1 MVEKAPVVIGGV
13 FGFLKVFFIRK
24 WLFFKPRS
32 KYSISLRKTQETH
45 CKTAAFVII
54 CKKTLK
60 KRRRFFMK
68 AFITGGTGNIGQ
80 YVTKA
85 FLEAGHSVVLLTR
98 TPRPH
103 PCP

>member
-1 MVEKAPVVIGGV
+1 
-13 FGFLKVFFIRK
+13 
-24 WLFFKPRS
+24 
-32 KYSISLRKTQETH
+32 
-45 CKTAAFVII
+45 
-54 CKKTLK
+54 
-60 KRRRFFMK
+60 MK